1 MTLTPIGLILIPLSV
16 GTFLFRPD
24 YLGPLAI
31 ILSAFQAA
39 SVLNIDGSFPI
50 GLTPYFLVL
59 ILIAI
64 RFVPLWLSGKCSF
77 KRSDAAIAITQPLW
91 ILAIWAV
98 ASSFLLPWLFAGVG
112 VDVPRAGM
120 DSPETSPLRWTMSNA
135 AQAGYVALDAIFVVY
150 LLWCGRTRGYFER
163 LIRAFVFAGLIAASV
178 GAYQYVAH
186 YSGLPYP
193 ATFFNS
199 NPGWR
204 QLLSE
209 EFSGVWRLSATFSEP
224 SAAGSFF
231 AVWSTLL
238 LFLAAGGRVGGWA
251 WPLFALGV
259 LMLFLT
265 TSTTGYITGALVIAL
280 FIQREFGRVLTSG
293 RVSGRSLFAL
303 LLIIGAAAIALIY
316 VPDLRGL
323 LAKIVWHKT
332 QSQSGHDRTTTIWEA
347 LRITAETYGM
357 GAGLG
362 SNRPSGMFFY
372 IASNLGIPGLI
383 AFSVLIWSIYRIL
396 GLASRSSV
404 ARNPTTTYLQA
415 VGWATAIELIAMA
428 SAGGDI
434 SGALLWV
441 CIALTA
447 TGGRAV
453 WLRSQDMLD
462 PIELPESCRIG
473 AESTVIVLLKEY
485 SIS

>member
-1 MTLTPIGLILIPLSV
+1 MTLTPIGLVLIPLSV

-39 SVLNIDGSFPI
+39 SVLNVDGSFPI
-50 GLTPYFLVL
+50 GVTPYFLVL
-59 ILIAI
+59 TLIAI
-64 RFVPLWLSGKCSF
+64 RFIPLWLSGKCSF

-91 ILAIWAV
+91 ILTIWAV

-120 DSPETSPLRWTMSNA
+120 DSPETSPLRWTLSNA

-150 LLWCGRTRGYFER
+150 LIWCGRTRGYFER
-163 LIRAFVFAGLIAASV
+163 LIRAFVVAGLIAALV

-193 ATFFNS
+193 TTFFNS

-209 EFSGVWRLSATFSEP
+209 EFSGIWRLSATFSEP

-238 LFLAAGGRVGGWA
+238 LFLAAGGPDGGWA
-251 WPLFALGV
+251 WPVFMLGV

-265 TSTTGYITGALVIAL
+265 TSTTGYLTGALVIAL
-280 FIQREFGRVLTSG
+280 FIQREFARVLTSG
-293 RVSGRSLFAL
+293 KISGRNMFAL
-303 LLIIGAAAIALIY
+303 FLIAGAAVIALLY
-316 VPDLRGL
+316 VPNLHAL

-332 QSQSGHDRTTTIWEA
+332 QSQSGRDRATTIWEA

-383 AFSVLIWSIYRIL
+383 AFGVLIWSIYRTL
-396 GLASRSSV
+396 SLALRLNSTRSRM
-404 ARNPTTTYLQA
+404 TTYLQA
-415 VGWATAIELIAMA
+415 AGWATAIELIAMA

-434 SGALLWV
+434 SGSLLWV

-453 WLRSQDMLD
+453 WLGCQDMFD
-462 PIELPESCRIG
+462 PIELPESCRIEP
-473 AESTVIVLLKEY
+473 ESTLVVLLKEY

>member
-1 MTLTPIGLILIPLSV
+1 MTLTPIGLVLIPLSV

-39 SVLNIDGSFPI
+39 SVLNVDGSFPI
-50 GLTPYFLVL
+50 GVTPYFLVL

-77 KRSDAAIAITQPLW
+77 KRSDAAIVITQPLW

-120 DSPETSPLRWTMSNA
+120 DSPETSPLRWSMSNA

-150 LLWCGRTRGYFER
+150 LLWCGRERGYFER
-163 LIRAFVFAGLIAASV
+163 LLRAFVVAGLIAALV
-178 GAYQYVAH
+178 GAYQYVAP

-193 ATFFNS
+193 VTFFNS

-204 QLLSE
+204 QLLGE

-265 TSTTGYITGALVIAL
+265 TSTTGYITGAFVIAL

-293 RVSGRSLFAL
+293 RISGRSLFAL
-303 LLIIGAAAIALIY
+303 FLIVGASAIALLC
-316 VPDLRGL
+316 VPNLHGL
-323 LAKIVWHKT
+323 LTKIVWHKT
-332 QSQSGHDRTTTIWEA
+332 QSQSGRDRTTTIWEA

-383 AFSVLIWSIYRIL
+383 AFSLLIWSIYRIVGQAL
-396 GLASRSSV
+396 RSSV
-404 ARNPTTTYLQA
+404 APNPATTCLQA
-415 VGWATAIELIAMA
+415 IGWATAVEMIAMA

-434 SGALLWV
+434 SGSLLWV

-453 WLRSQDMLD
+453 WLRSTDMLD
-462 PIELPESCRIG
+462 PIELPESCRIEPEG
-473 AESTVIVLLKEY
+473 TLIVLLKEY